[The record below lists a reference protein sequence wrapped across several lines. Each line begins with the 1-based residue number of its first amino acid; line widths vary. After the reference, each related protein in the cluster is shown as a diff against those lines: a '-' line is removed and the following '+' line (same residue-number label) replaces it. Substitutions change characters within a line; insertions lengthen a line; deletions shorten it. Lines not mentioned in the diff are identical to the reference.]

1 VKASVKEFADRN
13 LFLSLATKQ
22 PLIPDPFLVA
32 RALGEGE
39 RRYELSKLFDFG
51 EQTRRDAHRHRL
63 GRSRR
68 QAEDAADAPLLR
80 SRRQGI
86 QWQPTVSLWPVWN
99 DCSVGTAVGRR
110 CGGCD

>member
-1 VKASVKEFADRN
+1 MKASVKEFADRN

-86 QWQPTVSLWPVWN
+86 Q
-99 DCSVGTAVGRR
+99 
-110 CGGCD
+110 